1 MVNKSSKTV
10 KKTDKKTPEKALKV
24 AAGVATAAGVVA
36 LLLKNKDKIRAYLD
50 NITNVN
56 TNIDKALIYKNQ
68 QLIEPPVVTSNTQSP
83 IVPTSVPEPVKQ
95 PLLNTTPSSPL
106 PIQIVINN
114 YTDGRKDE
122 PEQSLLQETFIPPP
136 EKTQSQCIIM

>member
-24 AAGVATAAGVVA
+24 AAGVATAAGVIA

-68 QLIEPPVVTSNTQSP
+68 QLVEPPVVTSNTQSS
-83 IVPTSVPEPVKQ
+83 IVPTSIPEPVKQ
-95 PLLNTTPSSPL
+95 PLSNTTPSNPL

-122 PEQSLLQETFIPPP
+122 PKQSLLQKSSFLPP